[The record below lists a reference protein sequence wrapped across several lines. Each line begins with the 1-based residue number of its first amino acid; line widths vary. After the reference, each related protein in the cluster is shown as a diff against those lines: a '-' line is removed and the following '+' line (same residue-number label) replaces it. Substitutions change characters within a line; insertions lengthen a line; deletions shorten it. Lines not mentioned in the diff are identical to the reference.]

1 MFEAGARRGDNSQ
14 RMKFSAAVR
23 ISPRLKVVSTQKSVA
38 LSQRLIARGV
48 FWSTIRDSRITG
60 RKLTRQVVSKEVG
73 QKESSA
79 DELQPEIA
87 EVAEALK
94 RELLNNIARTLLF
107 AGTSPRRAE
116 ATKPQPY
123 PVERKLFDV
132 NQSIN
137 LYEELRQYEINL
149 IRWALR
155 QSRGR
160 QKTAARLLGIK
171 PTTLNN
177 KIKQYNIAWKDKAVS
192 SQS

>member
-1 MFEAGARRGDNSQ
+1 MRANE
-14 RMKFSAAVR
+14 
-23 ISPRLKVVSTQKSVA
+23 L
-38 LSQRLIARGV
+38 
-48 FWSTIRDSRITG
+48 
-60 RKLTRQVVSKEVG
+60 
-73 QKESSA
+73 SA

-87 EVAEALK
+87 ELVEALK

-107 AGTSPRRAE
+107 AGTSPRRE

-123 PVERKLFDV
+123 PVERKLFGV